1 LNNTEYKKKLENLR
15 EELNNDIIKY
25 FNNENKEKYEDLLA
39 KSRELDDIIVEYIR
53 SYGIK
58 A

>member
-1 LNNTEYKKKLENLR
+1 MNNTEYKKKLENLR